1 MMNFWKRKREER
13 SAEEWGSLDP
23 RLAEAF
29 GIARN
34 SAGMAVTAASAEN
47 LSTVLACVQAI
58 AAGIASLPALVYRA
72 TDGGREE
79 APDHP
84 LARLI
89 LNGVN
94 DREGW
99 PDFLESVV
107 ANALL
112 RGNGLAEIVTDDRG
126 RLRELHG
133 IPWAWVAPRVLTSG
147 QLVFDWT
154 DTYGLRGAPGQ
165 MRRLLNS
172 EVVHLKD
179 RSDDGVLGRS
189 RLSRARETI
198 GTALAVQVFAGST
211 YANQATP
218 KGVLTFKSK
227 LSAESLQRV
236 KAMWRELFTGPD
248 NAAKT
253 LVLDQDGAFAPISV
267 SPEDAELLASRRFT
281 TEELARLFNVP
292 PPIVGIWD
300 HSSFTNSET
309 AGRWFAIFTLTPW
322 IRKLETEFARAILGA
337 GYSLEIDLSGLTRG
351 DYAARWAAHK
361 IAVDSRILTPNE
373 VRETEGYNPRPGGD
387 EMASPP
393 TAPAPEPATT
403 QNAP

>member
-1 MMNFWKRKREER
+1 MLGRWRRKREER
-13 SAEEWGSLDP
+13 AQEWGSLDP

-29 GIARN
+29 GIVRSTSGA
-34 SAGMAVTAASAEN
+34 SVTPMAAEN
-47 LSTVLACVQAI
+47 LSTLFACVQAI
-58 AAGIASLPALVYRA
+58 TAGIASLPALVYRS
-72 TDGGREE
+72 TEGGREE

-84 LARLI
+84 LSRLI
-89 LNGVN
+89 RDGVN
-94 DREGW
+94 DRESW
-99 PDFLESVV
+99 PDFLESAL

-133 IPWAWVAPRVLTSG
+133 IPWAWVSPRIVNSG
-147 QLVFDWT
+147 RLVFDWM
-154 DTYGLRGAPGQ
+154 DSYGTRGAPGQ

-172 EVVHLKD
+172 EVVHIKD

-198 GTALAVQVFAGST
+198 GTALAVQAFAGST

-218 KGVLTFKSK
+218 KGVLSFKARLNSDQ
-227 LSAESLQRV
+227 LLRV
-236 KAMWRELFTGPD
+236 KEMWRDLFAGPD

-253 LVLDQDGAFAPISV
+253 LILDQDGEFKPMSV

-281 TEELARLFNVP
+281 TEELARLYNVP

-322 IRKLETEFARAILGA
+322 IRKIETEFARAVLGP

-351 DYAARWAAHK
+351 DYAARWNAHK
-361 IAVDSRILTPNE
+361 IAVGSRILTPNE
-373 VRETEGYNPRPGGD
+373 VREAEGYNPRPDGD
-387 EMASPP
+387 AL
-393 TAPAPEPATT
+393 AVEPAKPTL
-403 QNAP
+403 AAAD

>member
-1 MMNFWKRKREER
+1 MAFWNRKRKPEQR
-13 SAEEWGSLDP
+13 EEWGSLDP

-29 GIARN
+29 GVIRSTSGAT
-34 SAGMAVTAASAEN
+34 VTPMTAEN
-47 LSTVLACVQAI
+47 LSTLFACVQAI
-58 AAGIASLPALVYRA
+58 TAGIASLPALVYRK
-72 TDGGREE
+72 TEDGREE

-84 LARLI
+84 LSRLI
-89 LNGVN
+89 RDGVN
-94 DREGW
+94 DRESW
-99 PDFLESVV
+99 PDFLESLL

-112 RGNGLAEIVTDDRG
+112 RGNGLAEVVADDRG

-133 IPWAWVAPRVLTSG
+133 VPWAWVSPRLLNSG
-147 QLVFDWT
+147 RLVFDWT
-154 DTYGLRGAPGQ
+154 DTYGTRGAPGV

-172 EVVHLKD
+172 EVVHVKD

-198 GTALAVQVFAGST
+198 GTALAVQTFAGST

-218 KGVLTFKSK
+218 KGVLSFKSK
-227 LSAESLQRV
+227 LNSDQLARV
-236 KAMWRELFTGPD
+236 KEMWKQLFVGPD
-248 NAAKT
+248 QAAKT
-253 LVLDQDGAFAPISV
+253 LILDQEGTFNPISV

-322 IRKLETEFARAILGA
+322 IRKVETEFARAVLGS

-351 DYAARWAAHK
+351 DYAARWNAHK
-361 IAVDSRILTPNE
+361 IAVDARILTPNE
-373 VRETEGYNPRPGGD
+373 VRETEGYNARPDGD
-387 EMASPP
+387 TFAEKPAAP
-393 TAPAPEPATT
+393 TPTEAAVG
-403 QNAP
+403 

>member
-1 MMNFWKRKREER
+1 MLGRWRRKREER
-13 SAEEWGSLDP
+13 AQEWGSLDP

-29 GIARN
+29 GISR
-34 SAGMAVTAASAEN
+34 SAAGVSVTATSAEG
-47 LSTVLACVQAI
+47 LATVSACVQAI
-58 AAGIASLPALVYRA
+58 AAGIASLPALVYRE
-72 TDGGREE
+72 TEGGREE

-84 LARLI
+84 LARMI
-89 LNGVN
+89 RDGVN

-99 PDFLESVV
+99 PDFIESLV

-126 RLRELHG
+126 RLRELCS

-147 QLVFDWT
+147 RLAFEVT
-154 DTYGLRGAPGQ
+154 DMYGARGAPGH
-165 MRRLLNS
+165 MRRLLNA
-172 EVVHLKD
+172 EVIHIKD
-179 RSDDGVLGRS
+179 RSDDGMLGRS

-198 GTALAVQVFAGST
+198 GTALAVQLFAAST

-218 KGVLTFKSK
+218 KGVLSFKSR
-227 LSAESLQRV
+227 LNSDQLVRV
-236 KAMWRELFTGPD
+236 KQMWLDLFTGPD

-253 LVLDQDGAFAPISV
+253 LILDQDGEFKPMSV

-322 IRKLETEFARAILGA
+322 IRKLETEFARAVLGA

-351 DYAARWAAHK
+351 DYAARWNAHK
-361 IAVDSRILTPNE
+361 IAVGSRILTPNE
-373 VRETEGYNPRPGGD
+373 VREAEGYNPRPDGD
-387 EMASPP
+387 ALAAEPSTP
-393 TAPAPEPATT
+393 APAPAVAE
-403 QNAP
+403 

>member
-1 MMNFWKRKREER
+1 MKLWRRKTEQRA
-13 SAEEWGSLDP
+13 AEEWGSLDP

-29 GIARN
+29 GVMRSSSGAK
-34 SAGMAVTAASAEN
+34 VTPATAEN
-47 LSTVLACVQAI
+47 LSTLFACVQAI
-58 AAGIASLPALVYRA
+58 TGGIASLPALVYRRTA
-72 TDGGREE
+72 DGREE

-89 LNGVN
+89 RDGVN
-94 DREGW
+94 DRESW
-99 PDFLESVV
+99 PDFLESLL

-126 RLRELHG
+126 RLRELHSV
-133 IPWAWVAPRVLTSG
+133 PWAWVSPRLLTSG
-147 QLVFDWT
+147 RLVFDWT
-154 DTYGLRGAPGQ
+154 DSYGTRGAPG
-165 MRRLLNS
+165 RTLRLLNS
-172 EVVHLKD
+172 EAIHIKD
-179 RSDDGVLGRS
+179 RSDDGVLGKS
-189 RLSRARETI
+189 RLSRARETV
-198 GTALAVQVFAGST
+198 GTALAVQEFAGST

-218 KGVLTFKSK
+218 KGVLSFKSK
-227 LSAESLQRV
+227 LNSDSLARV
-236 KAMWRELFTGPD
+236 KSMWRDLFTGPD

-253 LVLDQDGAFAPISV
+253 LILDQDGEFKAMSV

-281 TEELARLFNVP
+281 TEELARLYNVP

-322 IRKLETEFARAILGA
+322 IRKIETEFARAVLGT

-361 IAVDSRILTPNE
+361 IAVDSKILTPNE
-373 VRETEGYNPRPGGD
+373 VRDVEGYNRRPGGD
-387 EMASPP
+387 EWATLAPP
-393 TAPAPEPATT
+393 AGVPA
-403 QNAP
+403 NG